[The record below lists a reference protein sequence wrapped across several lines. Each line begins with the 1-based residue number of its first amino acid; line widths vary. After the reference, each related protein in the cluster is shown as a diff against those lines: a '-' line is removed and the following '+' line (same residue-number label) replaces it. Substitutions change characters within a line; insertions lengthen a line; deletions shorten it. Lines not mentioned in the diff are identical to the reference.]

1 MSSSNHEDATRVD
14 HALQAILS
22 SVTPIHQLEWLPIL
36 DASGRVL
43 AQDVVAPEN
52 LPARPVSAMDGYAL
66 HSERAGSDQGR
77 GKADVL
83 ELAISGKS
91 LAGRQLEG
99 KAEPYGAVRIFT
111 GAVVPDCYNCVVPQ
125 EYVTTPSEGRI
136 AIRQDD
142 VRSGLH
148 VRQVGED
155 VRKGDVL
162 IASGQQLCSREIALL
177 AQTGC
182 ARVNVYR
189 QLKVAVVSVGDEL
202 RDVHQPLYTG
212 LIHDSNR
219 LMLLDLVRR
228 AGAQPI
234 DLGITP
240 DDPTSLRS
248 ALKHAANVADMV
260 ISSGGVSV
268 GEADHTRKVLRELG
282 EIKFWRLAIKPGR
295 PLAYGLLQTELEAA
309 TPFFGLPGNPV
320 ASFVSFLALVR
331 HAIGKR
337 AGNVRPSIQ
346 PTIRAKLVKAT
357 RKQIGRTEFLRC
369 WLKRDEAG
377 HWLAEVMP
385 SQGAANLF
393 SLTQADGLVVLPHDL
408 DALKLESWVDVI
420 DLKNNNL

>member
-1 MSSSNHEDATRVD
+1 MASSDPPEFEHVD
-14 HALQAILS
+14 HVLQGILS
-22 SVTPIHQLEWLPIL
+22 SITPIRRSEWLPIL
-36 DASGRVL
+36 DASGRVV

-66 HSERAGSDQGR
+66 SAKLAAADQSKSEAVQLS
-77 GKADVL
+77 VT
-83 ELAISGKS
+83 GKS

-99 KAEPYGAVRIFT
+99 VADPLGAVRIFT
-111 GAVVPDCYNCVVPQ
+111 GAVVPDCYDCVVPQ
-125 EYVTTPSEGRI
+125 EHVTTPSEGHL
-136 AIRQDD
+136 AIGQDEI
-142 VRSGLH
+142 RAGLH

-155 VRKGDVL
+155 VHKGDVL
-162 IASGQQLCSREIALL
+162 VASGQQLCSREIALL

-202 RDVHQPLYTG
+202 RDVHQPLNTG

-240 DDPTSLRS
+240 DDPASLRS
-248 ALKHAANVADMV
+248 ALTHAANVADMV

-295 PLAYGLLQTELEAA
+295 PLAYGLLQTELGVAI
-309 TPFFGLPGNPV
+309 PFFGLPGNPV

-331 HAIGKR
+331 HAISKR
-337 AGNVRPSIQ
+337 AGNIHLSIQ
-346 PTIRAKLVKAT
+346 PTIRAQLVKAT
-357 RKQIGRTEFLRC
+357 RKQAGRTEFLRC
-369 WLKRDEAG
+369 WLKRNEAG
-377 HWLAEVMP
+377 QWLAEVMP

-408 DALKLESWVDVI
+408 DALEGGSWVDVI
-420 DLKNNNL
+420 ELKNNNL

>member
-1 MSSSNHEDATRVD
+1 EREVG
-14 HALQAILS
+14 ALL
-22 SVTPIHQLEWLPIL
+22 
-36 DASGRVL
+36 
-43 AQDVVAPEN
+43 
-52 LPARPVSAMDGYAL
+52 
-66 HSERAGSDQGR
+66 
-77 GKADVL
+77 
-83 ELAISGKS
+83 S
-91 LAGRQLEG
+91 LAKGLG
-99 KAEPYGAVRIFT
+99 I
-111 GAVVPDCYNCVVPQ
+111 
-125 EYVTTPSEGRI
+125 
-136 AIRQDD
+136 DD
-142 VRSGLH
+142 VE
-148 VRQVGED
+148 V
-155 VRKGDVL
+155 
-162 IASGQQLCSREIALL
+162 I
-177 AQTGC
+177 
-182 ARVNVYR
+182 YR

-309 TPFFGLPGNPV
+309 IPFFGLPGNPV

-346 PTIRAKLVKAT
+346 STIRAKLVKAT